1 MSRPVLLVDDE
12 AAFVDA
18 LAVRLEARGI
28 EVDTAYDGETALA
41 RLSDDVRVVVL
52 DVNLPGKS
60 GLDVLEAIKERFPL
74 AEVLML
80 TGQADVRT
88 AVEGMKRG
96 AADYLLKPVDIE
108 TLAGAIRLADRR
120 REQSIESRRLRE
132 TARLATLGGLARG
145 VAHELNNPVNVMVTS
160 AGWMLDLLSETAGRC
175 PEHEELQD
183 SAERII
189 VHGRRCKELTLKLLK
204 YCGQRDARIREND
217 LAATLSKVLD
227 VFADRIGE
235 LGVQTTVEIPAGI
248 PPLLW
253 PPADLEDVLRV
264 LVENA
269 LDAMSAMAAGKGR
282 LDVSAR
288 VQDNSLEIAVADNGH
303 GIPADILPR
312 VFDPFFSTKDPGKG
326 MGLGLAICQTIVTGH
341 GGRVEVQ
348 SGAGKGAVFRVHL
361 PFRSA
366 RP

>member
-1 MSRPVLLVDDE
+1 MSRSVLLVDDE

-18 LAVRLEARGI
+18 LAVRLETRGI
-28 EVDTAYDGETALA
+28 EADTAYDGETALA

-52 DVNLPGKS
+52 DVNLPGLS
-60 GLDVLEAIKERFPL
+60 GLDVLDAIKERSSL

-108 TLAGAIRLADRR
+108 TLAEAIRLAGRR
-120 REQSIESRRLRE
+120 REQNIESRRLRE

-145 VAHELNNPVNVMVTS
+145 VAHELNNPVNIMVTS
-160 AGWMLDLLSETAGRC
+160 AGWMLDLLAEVSGTC
-175 PEHEELQD
+175 PEYGELKD

-189 VHGRRCKELTLKLLK
+189 LHGRRCKELTLKLLK

-217 LAATLSKVLD
+217 LAATLGKVLD
-227 VFADRIGE
+227 GFAERIGTM
-235 LGVQTTVEIPAGI
+235 GVQAAVEIPAGM

-253 PPADLEDVLRV
+253 PPADLEDVLYV
-264 LVENA
+264 LVENS
-269 LDAMSAMAAGKGR
+269 LDAMTATATGEGR
-282 LDVSAR
+282 LDISAR
-288 VQDNSLEIAVADNGH
+288 LLDSSLEIAVEDTGH

-312 VFDPFFSTKDPGKG
+312 IFDPFFSTKAPGEG

-341 GGRVEVQ
+341 GGRVEVE
-348 SGAGKGAVFRVHL
+348 SEAGKGALFRVHI
-361 PFRSA
+361 PFHSA